1 MKLGRVLGI
10 DLGSVRVGI
19 AISDGSG
26 ILAAP
31 HSTLERK
38 PSDSDTIQEILN
50 IAILEEVIELV
61 IGIPNSLSEQNKIA
75 RSQTDEFI
83 ALLKTATELPII
95 EMDERFTTVL
105 ATKQLREGGY
115 SAKNMKT
122 KIDAVAAAQILQSY
136 LDNHGEK

>member
-75 RSQTDEFI
+75 RAQTDQFI
-83 ALLKTATELPII
+83 ELLKTATDLPIF

-105 ATKQLREGGY
+105 ATKQLREGGH
-115 SAKNMKT
+115 SAKAMKA

-136 LDNHGEK
+136 LDNHGKK

>member
-38 PSDSDTIQEILN
+38 PSDSDTIKEILN
-50 IAILEEVIELV
+50 IAILEEVVELV

-75 RSQTDEFI
+75 RLQTDEFI
-83 ALLKTATELPII
+83 ALLKSATELPII

-115 SAKNMKT
+115 SSKNMKT

>member
-50 IAILEEVIELV
+50 IAMLEEVIELV

-136 LDNHGEK
+136 LDNHGKK

>member
-38 PSDSDTIQEILN
+38 PSDSDTIKEILN
-50 IAILEEVIELV
+50 IAILEEVVELV
-61 IGIPNSLSEQNKIA
+61 IGIPNSLSEPNKIA
-75 RSQTDEFI
+75 RAQTDQFI
-83 ALLKTATELPII
+83 ELLKTATDLPIF

-115 SAKNMKT
+115 SAKTMKT
-122 KIDAVAAAQILQSY
+122 KLDAVAAAQILQSY

>member
-136 LDNHGEK
+136 LDNHGKK

>member
-1 MKLGRVLGI
+1 MKRGRVLGI

-38 PSDSDTIQEILN
+38 PTDSDTVQEILS
-50 IAILEEVIELV
+50 IAILEEVVGLV

-75 RSQTDEFI
+75 REQTDKFI

-95 EMDERFTTVL
+95 GIDERFTTVL

-115 SAKNMKT
+115 SAKDMKT

-136 LDNHGEK
+136 LDTHGEK